1 MATPEALMGLG
12 MNPELSRRAGY
23 QIQTITTSGTTQ
35 GSGTGVMT
43 GNGNRW
49 VLAVFHAANGAIT
62 LSSTADI
69 GDLVMIVNT
78 TANASDIFPHTG
90 GNINQLSANASAA
103 IAANA
108 AMLLMRTSSLNW
120 SAAGG
125 AAVAAG

>member
-12 MNPELSRRAGY
+12 MAPELARKEGF
-23 QIQTITTSGTTQ
+23 QIQTVTTSGTTQ

-49 VLAVFHAANGAIT
+49 VLGSFHAANGALT
-62 LSSTADI
+62 LSSSADI
-69 GDLVMIVNT
+69 GDIIVVVNI
-78 TANASDIFPHTG
+78 TANAADIFPPTG

-108 AMLLMRTSSLNW
+108 SVILMRTSSLNW
-120 SAAGG
+120 SAVTGA
-125 AAVAAG
+125 AAVAG